1 MHTVIKKASRKRIL
15 CIACV
20 HAGLIQR
27 NRVEA
32 CEHSD
37 IRKDRHIV
45 FTVAVAVRGNVDHQ
59 IDMEIRAPI
68 QNRLGILGD
77 FHIKFLHRGR
87 ILVVD
92 GIKIAGSEAT
102 AASDTSAVVN
112 GGTTVFIKRNRSVG
126 TVLCTGPAAYTAF
139 LIDRRFPAVVH
150 LHLSG
155 TGTASHS
162 DIFEGTAKSGCLMS
176 LEMIQRNEDV
186 RIHNG
191 SSDLRIFHKLTALH
205 RYIGLVRTFQSVGD
219 DDLTSGRKR
228 GKSIFV
234 GTFDML
240 QSIFSASYV

>member
-1 MHTVIKKASRKRIL
+1 MLSEVILFYCDQFIGSGAEADFLSVGETIFPSGFRGCVDEMIVVVTEAILMHTVIKKASRKRIL

-126 TVLCTGPAAYTAF
+126 TVLCTGPAAYTAGNLLSIFF
-139 LIDRRFPAVVH
+139 LRSVQPFHPFWAV
-150 LHLSG
+150 SG
-155 TGTASHS
+155 
-162 DIFEGTAKSGCLMS
+162 
-176 LEMIQRNEDV
+176 
-186 RIHNG
+186 
-191 SSDLRIFHKLTALH
+191 IFHQ
-205 RYIGLVRTFQSVGD
+205 IQ
-219 DDLTSGRKR
+219 
-228 GKSIFV
+228 
-234 GTFDML
+234 
-240 QSIFSASYV
+240 